1 MASCYNKSRY
11 TRPKKKKISPY
22 TMLGIIILC
31 VVLCGTVTYKR
42 IALNRQSKEYNTQI
56 EQLEAEQKEQEER
69 TEELKEFKKYVKTD
83 EYIEEIA
90 RDKLGLVHEGEIVF
104 EPEDK

>member
-1 MASCYNKSRY
+1 MASRY
-11 TRPKKKKISPY
+11 SKPKKKKLSPY
-22 TMLGIIILC
+22 TVLGIIILC

-42 IALNRQSKEYNTQI
+42 IVLDRQSKEYKAQI
-56 EQLEAEQKEQEER
+56 EQLEVEQKEQEER
-69 TEELKEFKKYVKTD
+69 AEELKEFKKYVKTD

-90 RDKLGLVHEGEIVF
+90 REKLGLVHEGEIVF

>member
-1 MASCYNKSRY
+1 MASRY
-11 TRPKKKKISPY
+11 SKPKRKKLSPY
-22 TMLGIIILC
+22 TVLGIIILC

-42 IALNRQSKEYNTQI
+42 IVLNRQSRAYAAKI
-56 EQLEAEQKEQEER
+56 EQLEEEQKVQEDCA
-69 TEELKEFKKYVKTD
+69 EELKEFKKYVETD

-90 RDKLGLVHEGEIVF
+90 RDKLGLVHEGEIIF

>member
-1 MASCYNKSRY
+1 MASRY
-11 TRPKKKKISPY
+11 SKPKRKKLSPY
-22 TMLGIIILC
+22 TVLGIIILC

-42 IALNRQSKEYNTQI
+42 IVLNRQSRAYAAKI
-56 EQLEAEQKEQEER
+56 EQLEEEQKVQEKR
-69 TEELKEFKKYVKTD
+69 AEELKEFKKYVETD

-90 RDKLGLVHEGEIVF
+90 RDKLGLVHEGEIIF

>member
-1 MASCYNKSRY
+1 MASRY
-11 TRPKKKKISPY
+11 SKPKRKKLSPY
-22 TMLGIIILC
+22 TVLGIIILC

-42 IALNRQSKEYNTQI
+42 IVLNRQSRAYAAKI
-56 EQLEAEQKEQEER
+56 EQLEEEQKVQEDR
-69 TEELKEFKKYVKTD
+69 AEELKEFKKYVETD

-90 RDKLGLVHEGEIVF
+90 RDKLGLVHEGEIIF

>member
-1 MASCYNKSRY
+1 MAARY
-11 TRPKKKKISPY
+11 SKPKKKKLSPY
-22 TMLGIIILC
+22 TVLGIIILC
-31 VVLCGTVTYKR
+31 IVLCGTVTYKR
-42 IALNRQSKEYNTQI
+42 IVLNRQGKVYAAKI
-56 EQLEAEQKEQEER
+56 EQLQEEQKAQEKR
-69 TEELKEFKKYVKTD
+69 TEELKEFKKYVETD

>member
-1 MASCYNKSRY
+1 MARYRSRY
-11 TRPKKKKISPY
+11 SKPKKKKLSPY
-22 TMLGIIILC
+22 TVLGIIILC

-42 IALNRQSKEYNTQI
+42 IMLDRQSREYKAKI
-56 EQLEAEQKEQEER
+56 EQLQEEQEVQAER
-69 TEELKEFKKYVKTD
+69 TEELKEFKKYVETD
-83 EYIEEIA
+83 EYVEEIA

>member
-1 MASCYNKSRY
+1 MASRYKSRY
-11 TRPKKKKISPY
+11 SKPKKKKLSPY
-22 TMLGIIILC
+22 TVLGIIILC

-42 IALNRQSKEYNTQI
+42 IVLERQSRENEAKI
-56 EQLEAEQKEQEER
+56 EQLQEEQEAQEKR
-69 TEELKEFKKYVKTD
+69 TEELKEFKKYVETD
-83 EYIEEIA
+83 EYVEEIA

>member
-1 MASCYNKSRY
+1 MARYQSRY
-11 TRPKKKKISPY
+11 SKPKKKKLSPY
-22 TMLGIIILC
+22 TILGIIVLC

-42 IALNRQSKEYNTQI
+42 IILDQQSREYKAKI
-56 EQLEAEQKEQEER
+56 ERLQEEQEVQEER